1 MTAPLRAIADTNV
14 LVSAICFP
22 LGVCAKLLSLTIDGS
37 WQMVVSPII
46 FNELGEVLLRN
57 KFRRYLGVDQ
67 CQRYISDI
75 ETLAEVIDDPI
86 TAPLRV
92 TRDPKDDFLIALAYK
107 ASVEILI
114 SGDKDLQDL
123 KLNNLL
129 VRSPKEFLSLLIER

>member
-1 MTAPLRAIADTNV
+1 M
-14 LVSAICFP
+14 
-22 LGVCAKLLSLTIDGS
+22 
-37 WQMVVSPII
+37 
-46 FNELGEVLLRN
+46 RN

-67 CQRYISDI
+67 CQRYISDL

-92 TRDPKDDFLIALAYK
+92 TRDAEDDFLIALAYK

-114 SGDKDLQDL
+114 SGDKDLQVL